1 MPVVAQS
8 PPHLVLLVLV
18 VLRNVSGPV
27 SVGFVVWLQLL
38 TLLPVFQGSP
48 GPESDARV
56 EIQARNQ
63 TERCIFPSLVRYFC
77 QPQGQS
83 PPAPAGCKFCPQDWQ
98 LRGERCYWLSKESGN
113 WTRGRKSCKD
123 QGSELVVL
131 KNETEMVNREEKAWK
146 GPRSPGFLG
155 GQGSKRLPAAGGFGV
170 QSTGRSCPMD
180 LGGQVCAVASH
191 PTELPTER
199 FFWSNWSL
207 PRQEDVESVTGRRP
221 WSVWVGLRSQQKEWT
236 WVDDTPYDPHRW
248 HVRVGYGAIN
258 PLSCRFG
265 DLPEVDE
272 GCGTL
277 KGKSLDVDVCA
288 SDHKWV
294 CQKAPFQLSPPT
306 AGDVGKLDDAST

>member
-1 MPVVAQS
+1 MGHANLRHPGNEPS
-8 PPHLVLLVLV
+8 PAEKCPAPAPCPWWHRVLLTAGALGHLVLLVLV
-18 VLRNVSGPV
+18 VLRNVS
-27 SVGFVVWLQLL
+27 
-38 TLLPVFQGSP
+38 VFQGSP

-83 PPAPAGCKFCPQDWQ
+83 PPAPAGCKLCPQDWQ

-113 WTRGRKSCKD
+113 WTRGRKSCQD

-131 KNETEMVNREEKAWK
+131 KNETEIEN
-146 GPRSPGFLG
+146 
-155 GQGSKRLPAAGGFGV
+155 
-170 QSTGRSCPMD
+170 
-180 LGGQVCAVASH
+180 
-191 PTELPTER
+191 
-199 FFWSNWSL
+199 
-207 PRQEDVESVTGRRP
+207 VEGVTGRRP

-236 WVDDTPYDPHRW
+236 WVDDTPYDPHR
-248 HVRVGYGAIN
+248 
-258 PLSCRFG
+258 FG

-277 KGKSLDVDVCA
+277 KGNSLDLDVCA

-294 CQKAPFQLSPPT
+294 CQKAPFQLSSPT